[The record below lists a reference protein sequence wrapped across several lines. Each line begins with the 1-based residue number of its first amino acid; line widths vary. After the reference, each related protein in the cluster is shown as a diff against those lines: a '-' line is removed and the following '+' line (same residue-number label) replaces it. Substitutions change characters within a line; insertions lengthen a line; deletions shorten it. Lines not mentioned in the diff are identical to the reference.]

1 MTSREEIL
9 KALDEV
15 VDPEVGMSIVKM
27 NLIRD
32 IQIDSGLVRLKTTL
46 TTPFCP
52 LAGYLLSRIKER
64 VEQLEGVDEAIVQ
77 LVWDSQY
84 AGNPLIR

>member
-15 VDPEVGMSIVKM
+15 IDPELGLSIVKM
-27 NLIRD
+27 NLVRD
-32 IQIDSGLVRLKTTL
+32 IQIDGGIVRLKTTL

-52 LAGYLLSRIKER
+52 LAGYLLAKIRER
-64 VEQLEGVDEAIVQ
+64 VEELEGVEEAIVE
-77 LVWDSQY
+77 LVWDQQ
-84 AGNPLIR
+84 NVE

>member
-15 VDPEVGMSIVKM
+15 IDPELGQSIVKM
-27 NLIRD
+27 NLVRGVE
-32 IQIDSGLVRLKTTL
+32 IDGGVVRLKATL

-52 LAGYLLSRIKER
+52 LAGYLSSKIRER
-64 VEQLEGVDEAIVQ
+64 VEQLDGVEEAIVQ
-77 LVWDSQY
+77 LVWDQQEGANLSV
-84 AGNPLIR
+84 R